1 MATNATTTDATATAV
16 DATETRE
23 DERLKNG
30 RVRHDAP
37 YDGAVDNGAN
47 RSARDPRMW
56 SAFGLFFVQAFAF
69 AAWLPRLPELKD
81 RFDMT
86 DGDVGLVL
94 LALPVGLLTVIPI
107 VGYAST
113 RVSLRTLNLA
123 CMGWMLAA
131 IPLVGLVDG
140 QVGLAIAIL
149 LIGMG
154 AGSQGVAMNA
164 AGFAA
169 EEAMGR
175 PILSRC
181 HAMYS
186 LGLAAGGLVAGLI
199 ASVGVPIAMH
209 LAATNAVLF
218 VGLLVIARAIVD
230 ARKPSDDAPTFA
242 LPTGALLV
250 PGLIAMGCLMAE
262 GVAVDWSSI
271 FLADVLAAPA
281 ALVGAGVATFSG
293 AMAAMRFAGDWI
305 AGRMGERAIVGVG
318 ALVSALGYALTAA
331 APNPPIAFVG
341 FVLVGV
347 GLAPIVPV
355 AFRMAGRLSPNA
367 PGVGVAAVST
377 LGYAGFLLGPAVVG
391 LVSEATNLR
400 WSFVAIAALLLTVA
414 ALSRRLTAKAA

>member
-1 MATNATTTDATATAV
+1 MTTDATEALT
-16 DATETRE
+16 
-23 DERLKNG
+23 DERGGGGGRSNVVSIEGASRNG
-30 RVRHDAP
+30 E
-37 YDGAVDNGAN
+37 DNG
-47 RSARDPRMW
+47 ARDPRMW

-81 RFDMT
+81 RFGMS

-94 LALPVGLLTVIPI
+94 LALPVGLLTVIPL

-113 RVSLRTLNLA
+113 RLSLRTLNLA

-131 IPLVGLVDG
+131 IPLVGLVNG
-140 QVGLAIAIL
+140 QVGLAVAIL

-186 LGLAAGGLVAGLI
+186 LGLAAGGLIAGLI
-199 ASVGVPIAMH
+199 AAAGVPIALH

-218 VGLLVIARAIVD
+218 AVLLVIVRTIVD
-230 ARKPSDDAPTFA
+230 ARKPSDEAPTFA

-305 AGRMGERAIVGVG
+305 AGRMGERAIIG
-318 ALVSALGYALTAA
+318 AGSLVSAVGYAVTAA

-341 FVLVGV
+341 FVLVGF

-400 WSFVAIAALLLTVA
+400 WSFVAIAGLLLAVT
-414 ALSRRLTAKAA
+414 ALSRSLKGRAV

>member
-1 MATNATTTDATATAV
+1 MSMALDEAAASGTVGRRTADKAS
-16 DATETRE
+16 
-23 DERLKNG
+23 G
-30 RVRHDAP
+30 VRDSEA
-37 YDGAVDNGAN
+37 A
-47 RSARDPRMW
+47 SSTRDPRMW

-69 AAWLPRLPELKD
+69 AAWLPRLPELK
-81 RFDMT
+81 RAFGMS

-131 IPLVGLVDG
+131 ITLVGLMTG
-140 QVGLAIAIL
+140 PLGLAFAIL

-186 LGLAAGGLVAGLI
+186 LGLAAGGLIAGLI
-199 ASVGVPIAMH
+199 AAANVPIALH

-218 VGLLVIARAIVD
+218 AVLLVIARAIVNG
-230 ARKPSDDAPTFA
+230 RKPSDDDPKFA
-242 LPTGALLV
+242 LPRGALLV

-271 FLADVLAAPA
+271 FLADVLDAPA

-305 AGRMGERAIVGVG
+305 AQRATERTIVGAG
-318 ALVSALGYALTAA
+318 AIVSALGYAVTAA
-331 APNPPIAFVG
+331 APNAVIAFGGFILVG
-341 FVLVGV
+341 F

-355 AFRMAGRLSPNA
+355 AFRMAGRLLPNA

-391 LVSEATNLR
+391 LVAEASTLR
-400 WSFVAIAALLLTVA
+400 WSFVAIATLLLAVA
-414 ALSRRLTAKAA
+414 ALSRRLTAKTV